1 MEAHVVVARH
11 HVNSGIFP
19 RRKQRVEPENEKNQ
33 IFQIEKCLLAPLDI
47 VLKLR
52 GRAPEALVKE
62 VAKEE
67 YVLRTEISLGRLE
80 CPEIVRKT
88 PLLPIF
94 LKNTSPMHLPLPTQL
109 VKPVAFPGPK
119 KMGVC

>member
-1 MEAHVVVARH
+1 M
-11 HVNSGIFP
+11 
-19 RRKQRVEPENEKNQ
+19 
-33 IFQIEKCLLAPLDI
+33 DI

-67 YVLRTEISLGRLE
+67 YMLRTEISLGCLE
-80 CPEIVRKT
+80 RPEIARRN

-94 LKNTSPMHLPLPTQL
+94 
-109 VKPVAFPGPK
+109 
-119 KMGVC
+119 

>member
-1 MEAHVVVARH
+1 MEAHVMVARDN
-11 HVNSGIFP
+11 VNSGIFP

-67 YVLRTEISLGRLE
+67 YVLRTEISLGCLE
-80 CPEIVRKT
+80 GPEIARKAA
-88 PLLPIF
+88 LLLIF
-94 LKNTSPMHLPLPTQL
+94 
-109 VKPVAFPGPK
+109 
-119 KMGVC
+119 C

>member
-1 MEAHVVVARH
+1 MEAHVMVARDN
-11 HVNSGIFP
+11 VNFCIFS

-67 YVLRTEISLGRLE
+67 YVLRTEISLGCLE
-80 CPEIVRKT
+80 GPEIARKN
-88 PLLPIF
+88 PLL
-94 LKNTSPMHLPLPTQL
+94 
-109 VKPVAFPGPK
+109 
-119 KMGVC
+119 